1 MFFLRIFEID
11 DVIVALTTGC
21 ATMEAHVSCVEFRG
35 SRLLC
40 PWFFFYGDV
49 IVAITT
55 LGATM
60 VAHVSCVEFHGESFD
75 GSYTK
80 RIRP

>member
-1 MFFLRIFEID
+1 MFFFLIFEID
-11 DVIVALTTGC
+11 
-21 ATMEAHVSCVEFRG
+21 
-35 SRLLC
+35 
-40 PWFFFYGDV
+40 DV

-75 GSYTK
+75 GSLK
-80 RIRP
+80 VAQRG

>member
-11 DVIVALTTGC
+11 
-21 ATMEAHVSCVEFRG
+21 
-35 SRLLC
+35 
-40 PWFFFYGDV
+40 DV

-75 GSYTK
+75 GLEGGTK